1 MDQPSNTDEAR
12 EAFMRH
18 VFGDMMQLEMKLK
31 ETSLQLSAS
40 IENMRTT
47 KISLSHETE
56 RLFFYALAEIDKS
69 AKSISG
75 SEHRIASGAAE
86 AAQDILLRD
95 NGPVEKLNHLTE
107 RLFLREREATKW
119 LMKAMA
125 QSEWRWRT
133 ASIAFFIG
141 GCVGGM
147 MTRYF

>member
-47 KISLSHETE
+47 KIYLSHETE
-56 RLFFYALAEIDKS
+56 RLFFNALAEIDKS

-86 AAQDILLRD
+86 AAQDILLGD
-95 NGPVEKLNHLTE
+95 NGPVEKLNHLAE

-125 QSEWRWRT
+125 QSKGRWLT
-133 ASIAFFIG
+133 ASIASVIG
-141 GCVGGM
+141 GFVGGI